1 MDELS
6 KARAELTRLQEK
18 EKELVKHL
26 LDTRAEISVQQ
37 RIISSEI
44 KLRPPAINTLSHEAL
59 LLIFRSVIYDHSGP
73 ASLGERKQRL
83 ASVSQH
89 WKNLILSSPSLWN
102 IIMVS
107 EVDSVLIETSLKR
120 SRETPLDIVIKISP
134 NHTTLP
140 SSLDILVS
148 SLSNLV
154 IEKIN
159 HLYFPSLKRV
169 TIPVL
174 KAAGYP
180 NFLFSL
186 YAPAL
191 EHLHLGKHV
200 AWQDFSPAITLKSL
214 NLTFRQSA
222 TGSPS
227 FPYLIPTQTLTTLSL
242 SGDISKWAFRPNT
255 IPFLHLNTLTL
266 CVNNTM
272 RFLEAIVVPNLEH
285 FVYSTFSKND
295 SRLDLFANLGSKF
308 DSVHHLRFLDT
319 SLDLGSHI
327 NPEYL
332 RQAFRHVR
340 HAELDSLSMLNLFVP
355 HQPCGTF
362 RGDVW
367 SDLVSLTL
375 HGPCTLW
382 YRTLDLLSGWL
393 EERKRLNIPPLHVK
407 VKGIRELD
415 NSNAVHQYFLRY
427 YHVTKDMCT
436 LELDARLPVSPKISI
451 SVGHDLSPELHLSD
465 IPPEVMEDIVS
476 AFLAGNVCYS

>member
-89 WKNLILSSPSLWN
+89 WKNLILSSPSLDFSQEESRN
-102 IIMVS
+102 TPRHCYQNFSQSYYTPVIPGYS
-107 EVDSVLIETSLKR
+107 GVL
-120 SRETPLDIVIKISP
+120 
-134 NHTTLP
+134 
-140 SSLDILVS
+140 
-148 SLSNLV
+148 NLV

-367 SDLVSLTL
+367 SDLVSLTF